1 MKAPITRPVTSTRLP
16 IAPDTALLCATIVLA
31 PELFGGAFSW
41 TIVVIASLSVASL
54 GMAIWVRRAACR
66 PVVDGLFVVMGT
78 AWVWTC
84 FQAVPLPSRLA
95 GALRLASVR
104 SAERLQDLAWVD
116 SVPLTVSYDRG
127 STYLQ
132 ILTGICIL
140 SAFIAARLGG
150 PSGLKPLAVATVI
163 SAVLIGLVG
172 FAHELAGVDVLF
184 GVYSPRFTATRLLAP
199 LMNTNHLAGFSLL
212 GALSCRQPRC
222 ADTRASRGA
231 PLDRGIRVLHDSRS
245 MDPVPRCDRRHFVR
259 VRALA
264 AWLAGTGRSDGRGAA
279 IPVAVVGAAVA
290 GVVAF
295 AGLQPILTAS
305 NSGTLGKLEVA
316 ARGLRLLD
324 GSPWWLG
331 VGRGAFLPRS

>member
-199 LMNTNHLAGFSLL
+199 LMNSNHLAGFSLL
-212 GALSCRQPRC
+212 GALVAASLAAQ
-222 ADTRASRGA
+222 TREQERRTTWIVVSVFCTIVVAWTLSRGA
-231 PLDRGIRVLHDSRS
+231 VGAILFGFVL
-245 MDPVPRCDRRHFVR
+245 F
-259 VRALA
+259 A

-279 IPVAVVGAAVA
+279 VPVAVVAAAVA

-295 AGLQPILTAS
+295 AGLQPILDRFEQRDFS
-305 NSGTLGKLEVA
+305 KLEVA